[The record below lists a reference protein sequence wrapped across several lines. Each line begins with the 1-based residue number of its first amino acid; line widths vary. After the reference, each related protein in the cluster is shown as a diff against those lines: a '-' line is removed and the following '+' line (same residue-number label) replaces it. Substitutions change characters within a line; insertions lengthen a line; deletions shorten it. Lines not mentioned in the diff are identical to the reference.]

1 MTRFIIFLSVLA
13 PGLVFSAEEALSSSD
28 GDGLKAIGAAV
39 AIAVG
44 ALGGA
49 LGQGRLAAAAM
60 EGIARNPQAGKTL
73 FVPFMIGLGLIES
86 LVIYCLIIA
95 MRLSG

>member
-1 MTRFIIFLSVLA
+1 MTKLILFLTALFPALTFAV
-13 PGLVFSAEEALSSSD
+13 EETVKQDSS
-28 GDGLKAIGAAV
+28 GFHAIGAAV

-49 LGQGRLAAAAM
+49 LAQGRLAASAM
-60 EGIARNPQAGKTL
+60 EGISRNPQAAKSM

-95 MRLSG
+95 MTLAG

>member
-1 MTRFIIFLSVLA
+1 MTRLIVFLSVLA
-13 PGLVFSAEEALSSSD
+13 PGLVFAAEEALSPENS
-28 GDGLKAIGAAV
+28 DGLKAIAAAL
-39 AIAVG
+39 AISVG
-44 ALGGA
+44 AFGGA
-49 LGQGRLAAAAM
+49 WGQGRLAAAAM

>member
-1 MTRFIIFLSVLA
+1 MKSFITFLIVFT
-13 PGLVFSAEEALSSSD
+13 PQLVFAAEEAVQEGS
-28 GDGLKAIGAAV
+28 GLRAIGAAI

-49 LGQGRLAAAAM
+49 LGQGRLAASAM

>member
-13 PGLVFSAEEALSSSD
+13 PGLVFAAEEALSSD
-28 GDGLKAIGAAV
+28 GDGLKAIGAAI

>member
-1 MTRFIIFLSVLA
+1 MYKFTGLLLVLIPTVA
-13 PGLVFSAEEALSSSD
+13 SAAEAAATAASQGVWNPLAAAF
-28 GDGLKAIGAAV
+28 AIG
-39 AIAVG
+39 VG

-49 LGQGRLAAAAM
+49 LAQGRLAASAM
-60 EGIARNPQAGKTL
+60 EGIARNPQAAKSM

-95 MRLSG
+95 MSLAG